1 MYDELI
7 NLSAKILLCSSRE
20 ELVEISSALNDAA
33 NRLSQRE
40 EKQETTTSGFLK
52 FTQKE
57 ISKMPKTFKKEFIL
71 NGAVAHVIKRPS
83 GKRTFIYEIRYRR
96 NGYNISASAK
106 SLEEAKK
113 KFLDKLAD
121 PHAKIAPTRK
131 SRRLVAYIAD
141 EWLSCKTNVSQSTIK
156 CYRSHLDRHILP
168 VIGRMDI
175 ADVRSADLLKVME
188 CADGM
193 PRMYEELRTVL
204 NSVFG
209 YAIDNGIITYNPV
222 RLVPFK
228 RAERKSGTALSA
240 DEIRTFL
247 RCLTFPDFDDVRPQL
262 MLELY
267 CGLRPCETETA
278 VIEGDFIIA
287 RNAKRKNGKVEYKRI
302 PIPEGAAL
310 APVPKPVPVGTLN
323 KRFKDIF
330 PDRTQYDLRHTFA
343 TVCQQYVRREVVEI
357 WLGDSP
363 ERLIGSTYTHF
374 PDDFMLAEMQKVR
387 FIPDKK

>member
-1 MYDELI
+1 MYEELI
-7 NLSAKILLCSSRE
+7 NLSAQLLLAKNKS
-20 ELVEISSALNDAA
+20 ELLGISEQLTRIAA
-33 NRLSQRE
+33 DLARTTEQRE
-40 EKQETTTSGFLK
+40 QSTSGFLK

-113 KFLDKLAD
+113 KFIDKLSD
-121 PHAKIAPTRK
+121 PRAKIAPTRK
-131 SRRLVAYIAD
+131 SRRLVANIAD
-141 EWLSCKTNVSQSTIK
+141 EWLSCKTNVSPSTIK

-168 VIGRMDI
+168 AIGRMDI
-175 ADVRSADLLKVME
+175 ADVHSADLLKVME

-228 RAERKSGTALSA
+228 RAERKSGTALST

-247 RCLTFPDFDDVRPQL
+247 RCLTLPDFNDVRPQL
-262 MLELY
+262 LLELY
-267 CGLRPCETETA
+267 CGLRPCETERQLSKATSLLPGTRSARTA
-278 VIEGDFIIA
+278 KWNINVSLY
-287 RNAKRKNGKVEYKRI
+287 RKAQSCCRSKS
-302 PIPEGAAL
+302 P
-310 APVPKPVPVGTLN
+310 
-323 KRFKDIF
+323 F
-330 PDRTQYDLRHTFA
+330 PSGH
-343 TVCQQYVRREVVEI
+343 
-357 WLGDSP
+357 
-363 ERLIGSTYTHF
+363 
-374 PDDFMLAEMQKVR
+374 
-387 FIPDKK
+387 

>member
-1 MYDELI
+1 MTTLTDIAAKLLLANSKSEL
-7 NLSAKILLCSSRE
+7 L
-20 ELVEISSALNDAA
+20 EISEQLLSLAAENERQTEQKQND
-33 NRLSQRE
+33 
-40 EKQETTTSGFLK
+40 TTSGFLK

-57 ISKMPKTFKKEFIL
+57 ISKMTKTFKKEFIA
-71 NGAVAHVIKRPS
+71 NGAVAHVIKRQS
-83 GKRTFIYEIRYRR
+83 GKYTYIYEIRYRR

-113 KFLDKLAD
+113 KFIDKLAD
-121 PHAKIAPTRK
+121 PRAKIAPTRK
-131 SRRLVAYIAD
+131 SRRLVANIAD
-141 EWLSCKTNVSQSTIK
+141 EWLSCKTNVIPSTIK
-156 CYRSHLDRHILP
+156 AYRSHLDRHVLP
-168 VIGRMDI
+168 AIGRMDI
-175 ADVRSADLLKVME
+175 ADVHSADLLKVME
-188 CADGM
+188 CADNK

-204 NSVFG
+204 NSLFC
-209 YAIDNGIITYNPV
+209 YAIDNGILTYNPV

-228 RAERKSGTALSA
+228 RAERKSGTALST

-247 RCLTFPDFDDVRPQL
+247 RCIAFPEFDDVRPQL

-278 VIEGDFIIA
+278 LIKDGFVTA
-287 RNAKRKNGKVEYKRI
+287 RNAKRKNGKVEYKRV
-302 PIPEGAAL
+302 
-310 APVPKPVPVGTLN
+310 PVPKDVELLPVTDPIAVGILN

-343 TVCQQYVRREVVEI
+343 TVCQQFVRREIVEV

-374 PDDFMLAEMQKVR
+374 PDEFMISEMQKVR

>member
-1 MYDELI
+1 MYEELI
-7 NLSAKILLCSSRE
+7 NLSAQLLLAKNKS
-20 ELVEISSALNDAA
+20 ELLGISEQLTRIAA
-33 NRLSQRE
+33 DLAR
-40 EKQETTTSGFLK
+40 TTEQKEQSTSGFLK

-106 SLEEAKK
+106 SLEEAKR

-121 PHAKIAPTRK
+121 PRAKIAPTRK

-141 EWLSCKTNVSQSTIK
+141 EWLSCKTNVSPSTIK

-168 VIGRMDI
+168 AIGRMDI

-228 RAERKSGTALSA
+228 RAERKSGTALST

-247 RCLTFPDFDDVRPQL
+247 RCLTLPDFNDVRPQL

-278 VIEGDFIIA
+278 VIEGAFIVA

-302 PIPEGAAL
+302 PIPKGTEL
-310 APVPKPVPVGTLN
+310 LPVEKPVPVGTLN

-374 PDDFMLAEMQKVR
+374 PDDFMFAEMQKVR